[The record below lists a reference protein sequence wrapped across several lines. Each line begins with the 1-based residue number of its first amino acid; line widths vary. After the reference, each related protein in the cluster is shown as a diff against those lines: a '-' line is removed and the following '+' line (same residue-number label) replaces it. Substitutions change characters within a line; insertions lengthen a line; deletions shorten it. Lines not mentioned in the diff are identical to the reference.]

1 MAVKIRLARH
11 GKKGFAFYHI
21 VAADSR
27 APRDGKFIEKLGTY
41 NPNTNPATIDLD
53 FEKALGWLQ
62 KGAQPTDTCRAI
74 LSYKGVLY
82 KKHLLGGVAKG
93 AFSETEAE
101 ARFNKW
107 LSEKAGK
114 IEAKSNKLAT
124 DAKSAEKAR
133 LAAEAKIKEERAK
146 AIAEKKAA
154 AEAAAKEAHANVPVI
169 DRDEVGA
176 PVLRDDTV
184 VMSVGSART
193 LLYDLDPWYT
203 THKDVIW
210 SSDNEE
216 VATVDQNGTVTAVGE
231 GSCTITAAAK
241 DDLTKVDTC
250 AVHVS
255 ALDLSLEGII
265 SAQSAGIGSV
275 TGAATYKYD
284 MVKSEPTFGT
294 EKKITWPEEFQGF
307 GQSLATSTMGRGS
320 MWACEYD
327 NTGMIYEIDPE
338 TGVVKD
344 MLEPIDGDMMFGM
357 TYSETTDLF
366 TSIMNFYLYVDQ
378 PFTHEAEQEIIDSYD
393 QEEHMFMWHRLDM
406 SSYLKASDQNFQTG
420 ETGNGSIVDVVFC
433 GITTL
438 EGEGEQYLSQD
449 YLGKYAPEISYKP
462 TTTLV
467 LLDNVGRLW
476 YIDEMTDMKKV
487 TGETGSTYFTDA
499 TGAMM
504 IPESF
509 NGVLSLGY
517 DTDGD
522 GTDDSYSVFVIR
534 QIQETPLLD
543 MYLDGTM
550 PRITYHFSDVAF
562 AGRLEDGTPM
572 FVMSLYDYWN
582 NGITNELYL
591 YVPGHETDEL
601 DHETWQPIRTPDRLF
616 DLGDTG
622 EHNIVATIHK
632 ATVTGG
638 VSVQTEADAEVVN
651 TFCGFYQG

>member
-1 MAVKIRLARH
+1 
-11 GKKGFAFYHI
+11 
-21 VAADSR
+21 
-27 APRDGKFIEKLGTY
+27 
-41 NPNTNPATIDLD
+41 
-53 FEKALGWLQ
+53 
-62 KGAQPTDTCRAI
+62 
-74 LSYKGVLY
+74 
-82 KKHLLGGVAKG
+82 
-93 AFSETEAE
+93 
-101 ARFNKW
+101 
-107 LSEKAGK
+107 
-114 IEAKSNKLAT
+114 
-124 DAKSAEKAR
+124 
-133 LAAEAKIKEERAK
+133 
-146 AIAEKKAA
+146 
-154 AEAAAKEAHANVPVI
+154 
-169 DRDEVGA
+169 
-176 PVLRDDTV
+176 
-184 VMSVGSART
+184 
-193 LLYDLDPWYT
+193 
-203 THKDVIW
+203 
-210 SSDNEE
+210 
-216 VATVDQNGTVTAVGE
+216 
-231 GSCTITAAAK
+231 
-241 DDLTKVDTC
+241 
-250 AVHVS
+250 
-255 ALDLSLEGII
+255 
-265 SAQSAGIGSV
+265 
-275 TGAATYKYD
+275 
-284 MVKSEPTFGT
+284 
-294 EKKITWPEEFQGF
+294 
-307 GQSLATSTMGRGS
+307 
-320 MWACEYD
+320 
-327 NTGMIYEIDPE
+327 
-338 TGVVKD
+338 
-344 MLEPIDGDMMFGM
+344 
-357 TYSETTDLF
+357 
-366 TSIMNFYLYVDQ
+366 
-378 PFTHEAEQEIIDSYD
+378 
-393 QEEHMFMWHRLDM
+393 MFMWHRFDM
-406 SSYLKASDQNFQTG
+406 SSYLAASDQNFQTG
-420 ETGNGSIVDVVFC
+420 ETGDGSIVDVVFC

-449 YLGKYAPEISYKP
+449 YLGNYTSEISYRP

-476 YIDEMTDMKKV
+476 YIDEMTNMKKV

-509 NGVLSLGY
+509 NGVLSQGY

-622 EHNIVATIHK
+622 ERNIIATINK

>member
-1 MAVKIRLARH
+1 M
-11 GKKGFAFYHI
+11 FA
-21 VAADSR
+21 
-27 APRDGKFIEKLGTY
+27 P
-41 NPNTNPATIDLD
+41 
-53 FEKALGWLQ
+53 
-62 KGAQPTDTCRAI
+62 
-74 LSYKGVLY
+74 
-82 KKHLLGGVAKG
+82 
-93 AFSETEAE
+93 
-101 ARFNKW
+101 
-107 LSEKAGK
+107 LSE
-114 IEAKSNKLAT
+114 
-124 DAKSAEKAR
+124 
-133 LAAEAKIKEERAK
+133 
-146 AIAEKKAA
+146 
-154 AEAAAKEAHANVPVI
+154 EAAAKEAHANVPVI